1 MVKCDPRAYAK
12 CPTKQY
18 CAPSADGCEFV
29 NGSECDQFNR
39 KVLSQPMT
47 NADRIRAM
55 SDEGLAHWLIEI
67 SLGNKRQWC
76 NFHCEKDGQYGCE
89 KCVLKWLQQPAEE
102 G

>member
-1 MVKCDPRAYAK
+1 MKCDPRAYAK

-55 SDEGLAHWLIEI
+55 SDEELAENISEFLCSIEDGVEYHNSQQIWLE
-67 SLGNKRQWC
+67 
-76 NFHCEKDGQYGCE
+76 
-89 KCVLKWLQQPAEE
+89 WLQQPAEE